1 MNSTVPRCHVY
12 FLIPLLNEAENVETL
27 VRSLRSLRCELGDAY
42 DLSFIV
48 VDDGSTDDTSGLLRK
63 AGDDLDLTML
73 RHEVN
78 RGPGIAFGTGFAYLA
93 DRLKADDWV
102 VTMEGDNTSRLEL
115 LRQMLTRSREGY
127 EVVLASPYMY
137 GGGITNTS
145 FFRTFLSYGANVFM
159 KEMLEIRGIMTMSSF
174 FRLYSGATLSR
185 MMERFGPAIIERAG
199 FESMIELLMKMM
211 YMQCTISEVPMVLD
225 TSRRKGKSKMK
236 LLKTIM
242 GFLVLFS
249 CKRRWIAAATRPVS
263 SASQISPVS
272 QFSK

>member
-1 MNSTVPRCHVY
+1 MNSTVPRCHIH
-12 FLIPLLNEAENVETL
+12 FIIPLLNEAENVETL
-27 VRSLRSLRCELGDAY
+27 ARSLRSLRSELSDVY

-48 VDDGSTDDTSGLLRK
+48 VDDGSTDNTSGVLSK
-63 AGDDLDLTML
+63 VGDGLDLTVL

-93 DRLKADDWV
+93 DRLKAGDWV

-115 LRQMLTRSREGY
+115 LRQMLTRTKEGY

-145 FFRTFLSYGANVFM
+145 IFRTFLSYGANVFM
-159 KEMLEIRGIMTMSSF
+159 KELLEIRGIMTMSSF

-185 MMERFGPAIIERAG
+185 MMERFGPSIIERAG
-199 FESMIELLMKMM
+199 FESMIELLMKMI

-236 LLKTIM
+236 LAKTIM
-242 GFLVLFS
+242 GFLVLMS
-249 CKRRWIAAATRPVS
+249 YKRRWIDAASRPASAT
-263 SASQISPVS
+263 SQISPIS